1 MRWREEPRNLQRRAL
16 TWLAVA
22 LSLVVLVALWR
33 VLPVATWVA
42 QLAQWIRDRGVL
54 GVLAF
59 AVIYVAAA
67 AVLFPA
73 SLLTLAAGFAYGVGW
88 GTLLISPVSVVA
100 ATLSFVIARYVARD
114 AVNARIASDA
124 RFVAIDH
131 AVAQDG
137 FKTVM
142 LLRLSPLLPFSLLN
156 YGLGLSRVRLRDFVV
171 GSFVGMLPGTVL
183 YVYVG
188 SLFVNVSELSNGS
201 PTLGGSGRWFYWV
214 GLVATLLVTWLV
226 TRAARAA
233 LRAELVI

>member
-1 MRWREEPRNLQRRAL
+1 LQRRAL

-188 SLFVNVSELSNGS
+188 SLFVNVTELSNGS
-201 PTLGGSGRWFYWV
+201 PTLGASGRWFYWV

-233 LRAELVI
+233 LRAERVI

>member
-1 MRWREEPRNLQRRAL
+1 MQRRAL
-16 TWLAVA
+16 TWLAVT

-42 QLAQWIRDRGVL
+42 QLAHWIRDRGVV

-59 AVIYVAAA
+59 AMIYVAAA
-67 AVLFPA
+67 VVLFPA

-88 GTLLISPVSVVA
+88 GMLLISPVSMMA
-100 ATLSFVIARYVARD
+100 ATVSFVIARYVARD
-114 AVNARIASDA
+114 AVAARVAHDP
-124 RFVAIDH
+124 RFAAIDS
-131 AVAQDG
+131 AVARSG

-156 YGLGLSRVRLRDFVV
+156 YGLGISRVRLRDFVV
-171 GSFVGMLPGTVL
+171 GSFIGMLPGTVL

-188 SLFVNVSELSNGS
+188 SLFVNAAELSNGA
-201 PTLGGSGRWFYWV
+201 PQMGASGRWFYWA
-214 GLVATLLVTWLV
+214 GLFATLLVTWLV

-233 LRAELVI
+233 LRAERAI